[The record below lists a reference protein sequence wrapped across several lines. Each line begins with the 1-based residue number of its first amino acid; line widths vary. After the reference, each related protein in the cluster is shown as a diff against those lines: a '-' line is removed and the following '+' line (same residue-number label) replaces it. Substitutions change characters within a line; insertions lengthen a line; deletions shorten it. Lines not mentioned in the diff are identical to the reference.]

1 MAEFDEVRIGDF
13 SKPVGEMLS
22 GGVSSSPVKEKL
34 DAAEKQLDDK
44 ATVAEATLRP
54 MQTYEDRL
62 REVGV
67 TREEAARII
76 DAVLLRG
83 FYSEE
88 IPITKSISLRLRTR
102 TARDTKRI
110 QEELAQTGRVIRE
123 KARQAGAAV
132 SDATADARITGAI
145 KTRLLKESNLAAL
158 KIDVDTH
165 EGAVT
170 LSGVVASAEHI
181 SRTMEI
187 AYETEGVR
195 KVISTLQ
202 VKGN

>member
-1 MAEFDEVRIGDF
+1 MKAFLCFVIGILVGAGLHWYFGQPRPHRGEIEARATTSDGSPDGPNDASVRATFD
-13 SKPVGEMLS
+13 
-22 GGVSSSPVKEKL
+22 KE
-34 DAAEKQLDDK
+34 
-44 ATVAEATLRP
+44 
-54 MQTYEDRL
+54 
-62 REVGV
+62 
-67 TREEAARII
+67 
-76 DAVLLRG
+76 
-83 FYSEE
+83 
-88 IPITKSISLRLRTR
+88 
-102 TARDTKRI
+102 RI